1 MSETSIIEGIRRGD
15 RAAMHTLYDML
26 SGYALATAMRY
37 LGNHADA
44 EDVTHDSFVKV
55 FTQFHHYTYRGSG
68 SLKAWVLRIVANE
81 SVNYLR
87 RNSKLVFTDQIPD
100 DKEENPP
107 DITPIPPN
115 VLTKMISTLPTGY
128 RTVLNLFVF
137 EQKSHK
143 EIASLLGIKEST
155 SASQY
160 LRAKKMLAH
169 MINEYTRSHE

>member
-1 MSETSIIEGIRRGD
+1 MSEKSIIEGIRSGD

-115 VLTKMISTLPTGY
+115 VLKKMISTLPTGY

>member
-1 MSETSIIEGIRRGD
+1 MSEKSIIEGIRSGD

-143 EIASLLGIKEST
+143 EISSLLGIKEST